1 MNKTAIKNFAVWAR
15 TNLIDAV
22 KQKAFE
28 YEIKE
33 NCDYDSNLEVIAGRL
48 LSNEEKEQRREL
60 IIQIKN
66 KGYEQVMEEVAYT
79 WFNRFIAL
87 RFMEV
92 NTYLP
97 TRIRLFTDENGDFK
111 PEILKEALTVELD
124 ELNREKVLELIEKQ
138 DNEGL
143 YKYLL
148 ITQCNALNKPLP
160 QMFEKISN
168 YTELLFPKNLLKSD
182 SILARMVNDIPEGD
196 WEEIEI
202 IGWLYQY
209 YITDKH
215 EEVVDPLHGK
225 VVSKYDIPAATQLFT
240 TDWVVK
246 YIVDNSL
253 GRYWIERNPQSNLS
267 EKLQYFV
274 KSKKNDITYLD
285 EKVSVESIKV
295 LDPCVGSGHFLSY
308 AFDVLVHIYT
318 EVGYSERD
326 AVQSIIKNNLYGLE
340 IDDRATQLAY
350 FTVMMKGCEYDHR
363 FLKRTVQPNVY
374 SIQETNNINPEYI
387 ELFGDLQPI
396 AQKLLD
402 FFKDSKEY
410 GSILQID
417 ISIETLLELKER
429 CNQILNSDYDNS
441 FDTAKQ
447 SGLRTEFMPI
457 INQAIILADKYEI
470 VCTNPPYLNKM
481 DAKLKKYVTD
491 NYEDYKADLF
501 SVFIYRNFLFCK
513 ENGYNGLMTPNVWM
527 FIKSFEKLRLYLI
540 NNKSISSLIQMA
552 KGAFFKEA
560 TVDVCSFVLKNSKS
574 SDKGYYIRLEDYK
587 GDMDVQKEKVLE
599 ALENNECKYF
609 FETNNNDFSKIPGS
623 PIAYWVSEKL
633 LNTFSGIK
641 LGDIAKPRQGLAT
654 GCNDYFVR
662 FWYEVSTLN
671 TYLSATSREDA
682 QNSKM
687 KWFPCNKGGSFR
699 KWYGNNDY
707 VVNWENDGYEI
718 RNFKDENGKLR
729 SRPQNMDYYFK
740 EGMTWSTIS
749 SASLSMRYIPKGFM
763 FETKG
768 SVCFANDSNNLK
780 YLLAIMNTPIVAEV
794 LLVLSPTLDFHEGPL
809 AKVPILIDNS
819 AKERVTILSDENIT
833 LSKQDW
839 DSFET
844 SWDFKKHPLI

>member
-429 CNQILNSDYDNS
+429 CNQILNSDYDNF

>member
-33 NCDYDSNLEVIAGRL
+33 DCDYDSNLEVIAGRL

-92 NTYLP
+92 NGYLP

-111 PEILKEALTVELD
+111 PDILKEALTVELD

-417 ISIETLLELKER
+417 IPIETLLELKER
-429 CNQILNSDYDNS
+429 CNQVLNTDYDNF
-441 FDTAKQ
+441 FDTVKQ
-447 SGLRTEFMPI
+447 SGLRTEFMQI

-623 PIAYWVSEKL
+623 PIAYWVSESFIEVMEHSSPLKMQGYS
-633 LNTFSGIK
+633 FQGIIT
-641 LGDIAKPRQGLAT
+641 GD
-654 GCNDYFVR
+654 NNYFLR
-662 FWYEVSTLN
+662 LWYEVSDTN
-671 TYLSATSREDA
+671 TELHLSNGERTEY
-682 QNSKM
+682 NNV
-687 KWFPCNKGGSFR
+687 WVPYNKGGGYR
-699 KWYGNNDY
+699 RWYGNNDY
-707 VVNWENDGYEI
+707 LLRWIDQGKTLTRARTENS
-718 RNFKDENGKLR
+718 N
-729 SRPQNMDYYFK
+729 YYFC
-740 EGMTWSTIS
+740 EGITWSFVTSGAFSARYFPQGALWDVAGSSIFANRKEPITYICGLMNSKFAQLFFDITNPTINYQVMNILALPYIDNLRNNTIS
-749 SASLSMRYIPKGFM
+749 
-763 FETKG
+763 
-768 SVCFANDSNNLK
+768 
-780 YLLAIMNTPIVAEV
+780 LLT
-794 LLVLSPTLDFHEGPL
+794 
-809 AKVPILIDNS
+809 
-819 AKERVTILSDENIT
+819 ENCICV
-833 LSKQDW
+833 SKQDW

-844 SWDFKKHPLI
+844 SWDFKKHPLV

>member
-33 NCDYDSNLEVIAGRL
+33 DYDYDSNLEVIAGRL

-111 PEILKEALTVELD
+111 PDILKEALTVELD

-253 GRYWIERNPQSNLS
+253 GRYWIERNPDSNLS
-267 EKLQYFV
+267 GKLEYFV

-374 SIQETNNINPEYI
+374 SIQETNNINPQYI
-387 ELFGDLQPI
+387 ELFGDLQPT

-429 CNQILNSDYDNS
+429 CNQILNSDYDNF

-447 SGLRTEFMPI
+447 AGLRTEFMQI

-501 SVFIYRNFLFCK
+501 SVFIYRNFQFCK
-513 ENGYNGLMTPNVWM
+513 ENGYNGLMTPMVWM
-527 FIKSFEKLRLYLI
+527 FIKTYEPLRNYILSQKTI
-540 NNKSISSLIQMA
+540 ATLIQFEYSA
-552 KGAFFKEA
+552 YEEA
-560 TVDVCSFVLKNSKS
+560 TVPICSFVLKNNNIKERSLCF
-574 SDKGYYIRLEDYK
+574 RLSNFT
-587 GDMDVQKEKVLE
+587 GGMNIQREKVLE
-599 ALENNECKYF
+599 ALDDDSCEYF
-609 FETNNNDFSKIPGS
+609 YESDQSNFSKI
-623 PIAYWVSEKL
+623 
-633 LNTFSGIK
+633 
-641 LGDIAKPRQGLAT
+641 
-654 GCNDYFVR
+654 
-662 FWYEVSTLN
+662 
-671 TYLSATSREDA
+671 
-682 QNSKM
+682 
-687 KWFPCNKGGSFR
+687 
-699 KWYGNNDY
+699 
-707 VVNWENDGYEI
+707 
-718 RNFKDENGKLR
+718 
-729 SRPQNMDYYFK
+729 
-740 EGMTWSTIS
+740 
-749 SASLSMRYIPKGFM
+749 
-763 FETKG
+763 
-768 SVCFANDSNNLK
+768 
-780 YLLAIMNTPIVAEV
+780 
-794 LLVLSPTLDFHEGPL
+794 LVHQLHIG
-809 AKVPILIDNS
+809 
-819 AKERVTILSDENIT
+819 
-833 LSKQDW
+833 
-839 DSFET
+839 
-844 SWDFKKHPLI
+844 

>member
-33 NCDYDSNLEVIAGRL
+33 DCDYDSNLEVIAGRL

-92 NTYLP
+92 NGYLP

-111 PEILKEALTVELD
+111 PDILKEALTVELD

-168 YTELLFPKNLLKSD
+168 YTELLFPKNLLKAD

-267 EKLQYFV
+267 EKLEYFV

-318 EVGYSERD
+318 EAGYSERD

-429 CNQILNSDYDNS
+429 CNQILNSDYDNF

-447 SGLRTEFMPI
+447 AGLRTEFMPI

-513 ENGYNGLMTPNVWM
+513 ENGYNGLMTPMVWM
-527 FIKSFEKLRLYLI
+527 FIKTYEPLRNYILSQKTI
-540 NNKSISSLIQMA
+540 ATLIQFEYSA
-552 KGAFFKEA
+552 YEEA
-560 TVDVCSFVLKNSKS
+560 TVPICSFVLKNGKPTNNALCFRLS
-574 SDKGYYIRLEDYK
+574 SFTGGME
-587 GDMDVQKEKVLE
+587 VQKQKVLE
-599 ALENNECKYF
+599 ALGNKDCGYF
-609 FETNNNDFSKIPGS
+609 CEADQSNFSKIPGT
-623 PIAYWVSEKL
+623 PIAYWLSD
-633 LNTFSGIK
+633 TFISKFENIIIGE
-641 LGDIAKPRQGLAT
+641 IAKPRQGLAT
-654 GCNDYFVR
+654 GCNDIFIR
-662 FWYEVSTLN
+662 QWYEVSEN
-671 TYLSATSREDA
+671 NVCYDAHSIDEAVSSR
-682 QNSKM
+682 K
-687 KWFPCNKGGSFR
+687 KWFPYNKGGEFR

-707 VVNWENDGYEI
+707 VVNWENDGFLI
-718 RNFKDENGKLR
+718 RNFKNEEGKLR
-729 SRPQNMDYYFK
+729 SRPQNTQFYFRECISWSLISSGTVAFRYK
-740 EGMTWSTIS
+740 PFGNIFDIAGMSCFSDEKLFYLLGLCNSPIALEALAVLAPTINFQAGDIANIPVVIDDNQVENVENIVDSNITIS
-749 SASLSMRYIPKGFM
+749 KS
-763 FETKG
+763 
-768 SVCFANDSNNLK
+768 
-780 YLLAIMNTPIVAEV
+780 
-794 LLVLSPTLDFHEGPL
+794 
-809 AKVPILIDNS
+809 
-819 AKERVTILSDENIT
+819 
-833 LSKQDW
+833 DW

-844 SWDFKKHPLI
+844 SWDFKKHPLV

>member
-33 NCDYDSNLEVIAGRL
+33 DCDYDSNLEVIAGRL

-253 GRYWIERNPQSNLS
+253 GRYWIERNPDSNLS
-267 EKLQYFV
+267 GKLEYFV

-429 CNQILNSDYDNS
+429 CNQILNSDYDNF

-447 SGLRTEFMPI
+447 AGLRTEFMPI

-501 SVFIYRNFLFCK
+501 SVFIYRNFQFCK
-513 ENGYNGLMTPNVWM
+513 ENGYNGLMTPMVWM
-527 FIKSFEKLRLYLI
+527 FIKTYEPLRNYILSQKTI
-540 NNKSISSLIQMA
+540 ATLIQFEYSA
-552 KGAFFKEA
+552 YEEA
-560 TVDVCSFVLKNSKS
+560 TVPICSFVLKNNNIKES
-574 SDKGYYIRLEDYK
+574 SLCFRLSNFT
-587 GDMDVQKEKVLE
+587 GGMNIQREKVLE
-599 ALENNECKYF
+599 ALDDDSCEYF
-609 FETNNNDFSKIPGS
+609 YESDQSNFSKIPGS
-623 PIAYWVSEKL
+623 PIAYWVSNRL
-633 LNTFSGIK
+633 LNMFLNQCVYDYADVQEGLKT
-641 LGDIAKPRQGLAT
+641 GDNEKFI
-654 GCNDYFVR
+654 R
-662 FWYEVSTLN
+662 FWYEVNFTK
-671 TYLSATSREDA
+671 TYMYCGKR
-682 QNSKM
+682 SK
-687 KWFPCNKGGSFR
+687 WVYHTKGGDFR
-699 KWYGNNDY
+699 KWYGNQTAI
-707 VVNWENDGYEI
+707 VNYFDNGKAL
-718 RNFKDENGKLR
+718 RNFDGASLTGN
-729 SRPQNMDYYFK
+729 QNYFK
-740 EGMTWSTIS
+740 ENIS
-749 SASLSMRYIPKGFM
+749 YSRITSSKTAFRYTPEGSIPNMAG
-763 FETKG
+763 
-768 SVCFANDSNNLK
+768 
-780 YLLAIMNTPIVAEV
+780 LAIYPNDHLYYVLGWLNTKIVCEILNVSNPTINFPPGTIGKIPIMMIETDKSN
-794 LLVLSPTLDFHEGPL
+794 LV
-809 AKVPILIDNS
+809 
-819 AKERVTILSDENIT
+819 SDISRTNIED
-833 LSKQDW
+833 SKRDW
-839 DSFET
+839 DSFEI